1 MVDQLTFFTSDN
13 HCRRVEVKTSQ
24 SVLLSNVRREGVE
37 MLVVVG
43 RTHQRSA
50 PA

>member
-1 MVDQLTFFTSDN
+1 MRTVHLFRQRQPLQEGGGKD
-13 HCRRVEVKTSQ
+13 SQ
-24 SVLLSNVRREGVE
+24 SALLSNVRREGVE